1 MLMKDKKRR
10 ELYIKS
16 FKRMKKSID
25 AMEHIQSDV
34 CRIAKN
40 CNKCRFFDNEMQM
53 CYVRRA
59 IYTSKD
65 VSDILL
71 DKAYD

>member
-1 MLMKDKKRR
+1 MKDKKRR

-16 FKRMKKSID
+16 FKRIKKSID
-25 AMEHIQSDV
+25 AMERIKPDV
-34 CRIAKN
+34 CQIAKN
-40 CNKCRFFDNEMQM
+40 CNNCRFFDNEIQM
-53 CYVRRA
+53 CHVGSA
-59 IYTSKD
+59 ICTLKD